1 MAKYYSQLGPSWSGV
16 QVGTICMMPKD
27 ENGSYYA
34 PDGWQECNGRALN
47 PNEFLG
53 FVSDHWQYLRW

>member
-27 ENGSYYA
+27 ENGHIMHLM
-34 PDGWQECNGRALN
+34 DGKNVMVEA
-47 PNEFLG
+47 E
-53 FVSDHWQYLRW
+53 S